1 MKNKL
6 IQHLFATVS
15 FVAFLVGTAGTA
27 FAVANDRAV
36 VSPYWQSDSDVYT
49 FVAVTHPSL
58 AGSNSEIGVV
68 LNVLQENGTT
78 VFGTTSFTVTN
89 AQTTRVFIVATNH
102 GTINSTNITG
112 SDAIFVTGTT
122 ASTSGS
128 LSFVPRSSN
137 PLTER
142 DGTTTTG
149 KNTTGATSLSYWG
162 AVVVSSSNSG
172 FAMEFIG
179 DTHDSAFTAI
189 TQSAAFTQGSV
200 GLQ

>member
-36 VSPYWQSDSDVYT
+36 ISPYWQSDSDVYT

-58 AGSNSEIGVV
+58 SGSNSEIGVV

-89 AQTTRVFIVATNH
+89 AKTTRVL
-102 GTINSTNITG
+102 SLQQ
-112 SDAIFVTGTT
+112 TT
-122 ASTSGS
+122 
-128 LSFVPRSSN
+128 V
-137 PLTER
+137 PLTAQILLDRMPFLLPALRPPRRVASPLSR
-142 DGTTTTG
+142 DRP
-149 KNTTGATSLSYWG
+149 
-162 AVVVSSSNSG
+162 
-172 FAMEFIG
+172 IR
-179 DTHDSAFTAI
+179 
-189 TQSAAFTQGSV
+189 
-200 GLQ
+200 